1 MHRVALNPTRWGG
14 PPQQRSAS
22 HMERTIRRERLGAA
36 GSAMMLKVLAA
47 GVAVSTFLS
56 INTGSSFG
64 ASGGDVTPP
73 AAPTIVSVGGVS
85 QTGFGIGWLGSTDNV
100 GVAGY
105 DIFRNGVLD
114 RTTTAVSASFSGL
127 TCSTTYVLGVDAYDA
142 AGNRSPLTT
151 TSATTANCGG
161 GGDVTPPAAPTIVSV
176 GGVSQTGFG
185 ISWPGSTDN
194 VGVAGY
200 DIFMNGMLDRTTTA
214 VSASYSGLTCSTTY
228 LLGVDTYDAAGNRS
242 PLTTTSAT
250 TANCGTSS
258 GSSSGGGT
266 TSGSTGTG

>member
-1 MHRVALNPTRWGG
+1 
-14 PPQQRSAS
+14 
-22 HMERTIRRERLGAA
+22 
-36 GSAMMLKVLAA
+36 MLKVFAACVALAIC
-47 GVAVSTFLS
+47 LS
-56 INTGSSFG
+56 VNTGSSFG

-73 AAPTIVSVGGVS
+73 TAPTDLSVGNVS

-151 TSATTANCGG
+151 TSVTTANCGTS
-161 GGDVTPPAAPTIVSV
+161 GDVTPPTAPTNLSV
-176 GGVSQTGFG
+176 RNVSQTGFEIG
-185 ISWPGSTDN
+185 WLGSTDN

-200 DIFMNGMLDRTTTA
+200 DIFRNGVLDRTTTA
-214 VSASYSGLTCSTTY
+214 VSASFSGLTCSTTY
-228 LLGVDTYDAAGNRS
+228 VLGVDAYDAAGNRS
-242 PLTTTSAT
+242 PLTTTSVT
-250 TANCGTSS
+250 TANCGDRPAT
-258 GSSSGGGT
+258 
-266 TSGSTGTG
+266 